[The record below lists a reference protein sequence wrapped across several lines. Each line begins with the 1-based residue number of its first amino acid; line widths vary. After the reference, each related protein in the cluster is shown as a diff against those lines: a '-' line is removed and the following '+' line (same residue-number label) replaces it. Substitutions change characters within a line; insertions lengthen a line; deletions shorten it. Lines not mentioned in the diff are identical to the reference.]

1 MKMPKQ
7 KAGKRWLVFVGL
19 LLAGAAVLMATLKR
33 PKPLDIRVVGP
44 SPIPGSSYYDTE
56 DPNDLESGNPWKPGA
71 FLTHLP
77 IFYQKYLE
85 QEPAPEQQLDCAQKF
100 GALFGVGEITQHER
114 VNQYFDFSG
123 GQIEVENEGLLEIQ
137 FDSIPFPEPD
147 WFPENT
153 ADAEYEQALKMLDV
167 FLNRYAKI
175 LGIEKPV
182 SCTLYD
188 SAHLYRLYV
197 EAYEGKGTLA
207 EQFVAYH
214 FNKVYFFYS
223 GKSLSISRQTSDGLE
238 KVGDYPI
245 ISLQKAQQMLEEG
258 LYTSNPYG
266 TETAFVSTL
275 EQIVKTDLIY
285 FTNYYNFTVP
295 FYRFFVP
302 MPYSVVGDFHLINF
316 PCDKTVLQCYYVP
329 AIPLEYV
336 KDPSVFGMQFRNWK
350 SRG

>member
-1 MKMPKQ
+1 
-7 KAGKRWLVFVGL
+7 
-19 LLAGAAVLMATLKR
+19 
-33 PKPLDIRVVGP
+33 
-44 SPIPGSSYYDTE
+44 
-56 DPNDLESGNPWKPGA
+56 
-71 FLTHLP
+71 
-77 IFYQKYLE
+77 
-85 QEPAPEQQLDCAQKF
+85 
-100 GALFGVGEITQHER
+100 
-114 VNQYFDFSG
+114 
-123 GQIEVENEGLLEIQ
+123 
-137 FDSIPFPEPD
+137 
-147 WFPENT
+147 
-153 ADAEYEQALKMLDV
+153 MLDV
-167 FLNRYAKI
+167 FLNRYANI

-285 FTNYYNFTVP
+285 FTNYYNLTVP

-350 SRG
+350 SRE